1 MLVRSTIAVGR
12 RWFASLVLIV
22 AVGADQAGAGPVDG
36 VCAALARQAERAEGI
51 PLGLVEAVAL
61 AESGRWLADEGTTRP
76 WPWTVTSGTDSFY
89 FASKSEAL
97 RKVQELRSQGRSN
110 IDVGCMQINLG
121 YHGHAF
127 DSVAEALEPA
137 VNVAYGAQ
145 FLRQLREETQSW
157 SRATARYH
165 SRNPKR
171 GQAYREKVFRFW
183 EQVTRRARGRRCA
196 DPPGRRTAGG
206 GCRAAG
212 PGTGLRPAPD
222 RAGSCRRR
230 PEVCRRAAFPSC
242 AAGSRVCGTAER
254 PDVAVG
260 LRSA

>member
-1 MLVRSTIAVGR
+1 M
-12 RWFASLVLIV
+12 
-22 AVGADQAGAGPVDG
+22 
-36 VCAALARQAERAEGI
+36 
-51 PLGLVEAVAL
+51 
-61 AESGRWLADEGTTRP
+61 
-76 WPWTVTSGTDSFY
+76 
-89 FASKSEAL
+89 
-97 RKVQELRSQGRSN
+97 QELRSQGRSN

-183 EQVTRRARGRRCA
+183 NSYAACA
-196 DPPGRRTAGG
+196 WPTMCRPAWSADRVADAAPPALAPASGPRLIVPGRAAADRRSAAGG
-206 GCRAAG
+206 I
-212 PGTGLRPAPD
+212 PILRGGITSLQD
-222 RAGSCRRR
+222 G
-230 PEVCRRAAFPSC
+230 
-242 AAGSRVCGTAER
+242 
-254 PDVAVG
+254 
-260 LRSA
+260 

>member
-12 RWFASLVLIV
+12 RWLAALVLIV
-22 AVGADQAGAGPVDG
+22 AVCADQAGAGPVDG

-61 AESGRWLADEGTTRP
+61 AESGRWLADDGTTRP
-76 WPWTVTSGTDSFY
+76 WPWTVTSGPDSFY

-183 EQVTRRARGRRCA
+183 EQLRGVRVADDVPTRLVGGRRVA
-196 DPPGRRTAGG
+196 DAAPPAVAPASGPRLIVPGRAAADRRSAAGG
-206 GCRAAG
+206 I
-212 PGTGLRPAPD
+212 PILRGGITSLQD
-222 RAGSCRRR
+222 G
-230 PEVCRRAAFPSC
+230 
-242 AAGSRVCGTAER
+242 
-254 PDVAVG
+254 
-260 LRSA
+260 

>member
-1 MLVRSTIAVGR
+1 MLVRSTIAVGC

-22 AVGADQAGAGPVDG
+22 AVCADQAGAGPVDG
-36 VCAALARQAERAEGI
+36 VCAALARRAERAEGI

-61 AESGRWLADEGTTRP
+61 AESGRWFADEGTTRP

-89 FASKSEAL
+89 FASKPEAL

-183 EQVTRRARGRRCA
+183 EQLRGVRVADDVPTRLVGGPRVA
-196 DPPGRRTAGG
+196 DAAAPALAPASGPRLIVPGR
-206 GCRAAG
+206 AA
-212 PGTGLRPAPD
+212 AD
-222 RAGSCRRR
+222 
-230 PEVCRRAAFPSC
+230 RRAAARGIPI
-242 AAGSRVCGTAER
+242 
-254 PDVAVG
+254 
-260 LRSA
+260 LRGGITSLQDG